1 MRHTTT
7 SMLYMALVAAPATA
21 VMLSSAVDMRTEAA
35 GRVAAKFGFLVGSL
49 DEFLESMGVPPL
61 LRPQAGHARL
71 LQEVQRLDDEGDA
84 LGALLLRDFAR
95 QMPLA
100 ELFPPGW
107 DAAPGVAETVS
118 IEADGHGNLVKTI
131 MRCENGNCTNTSGIL
146 STSAPELGTAV
157 NGSAVLGDFGEAVRS
172 LTSDLKVNG
181 SAVLEDFGEAVRSF
195 TSDLKGIFGKAGI
208 GGLQDAL
215 KGILGTAPA
224 GEAGAQAGPLQE
236 MPRDFGNKLGGV
248 LGKLFGDMF
257 REGQAANS
265 TVRNVSSR
273 VSSSTTT
280 RVENGKVIQETVRCE
295 NGRCIKETIE
305 EDLPGAAAP
314 AATSI

>member
-21 VMLSSAVDMRTEAA
+21 AMLSSAVDMRTEAA

-61 LRPQAGHARL
+61 LRPQAAHARL

-172 LTSDLKVNG
+172 LTSDLK
-181 SAVLEDFGEAVRSF
+181 
-195 TSDLKGIFGKAGI
+195 GIFGNAGI

-215 KGILGTAPA
+215 KGILGAAPA
-224 GEAGAQAGPLQE
+224 SEAGAQAGPLQE

-248 LGKLFGDMF
+248 LGKIFGDMF